1 MARPLILASTSN
13 YRKQTLA
20 KLGYAFEVS
29 APSVDESAW
38 KAKGLPPSVL
48 AETLAIEKAKNV
60 GNRISSGVIIAAD
73 QVLKIDGKVLGKPMT
88 NEAAQ
93 TQLRLLSGKTHSLIT
108 SVAVWTRESVY
119 KNTDISRLTVRELDD
134 QMILRYVLKDK
145 PLDCCGSYKFESYG
159 AGLFERV
166 ETQDPFAISGLPL
179 LWLGGLL
186 QELGHPWMD

>member
-1 MARPLILASTSN
+1 MARPLILASTSV

-20 KLGYAFEVS
+20 KLGYAFETA
-29 APSVDESAW
+29 APTVDEVAW
-38 KAKGLPPSVL
+38 KAKGLPASVL
-48 AETLAIEKAKNV
+48 AESLAVEKAKTV
-60 GNRISSGVIIAAD
+60 GSRIPNGVIIAAD
-73 QVLKIDGKVLGKPMT
+73 QVLKIDGKVLGKPGT

-93 TQLRLLSGKTHSLIT
+93 AQLRLLSGKTHSLIT
-108 SVAVWTRESVY
+108 SIAVWTKESVY

-159 AGLFERV
+159 AGLFERI
-166 ETQDPFAISGLPL
+166 ETQDPYAITGLPL

-186 QELGHPWMD
+186 QELGHKWMD